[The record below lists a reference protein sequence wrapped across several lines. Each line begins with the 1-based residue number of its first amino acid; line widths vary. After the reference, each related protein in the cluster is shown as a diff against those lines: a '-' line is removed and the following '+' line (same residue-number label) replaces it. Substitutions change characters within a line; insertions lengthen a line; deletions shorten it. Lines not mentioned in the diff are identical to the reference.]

1 MLQTGSN
8 TTQDTTTSNGRNN
21 VQWSFVQ
28 AGRFLSTH
36 NGNTTDGL
44 SLQHRLNDDD
54 DSSFVN
60 IDEGRS
66 NDDNFE
72 SLLKKGSSMDS
83 GSTFHLAAGTANIKE
98 NSIRRLINPFR
109 YGSNVGSRDITHE
122 GESKIFEGSM
132 EKIDYDAKAS
142 VRSLSQ
148 MVQEGWTILMDTR
161 LANGFIVEKDGIVRR
176 FMENN
181 GLYMLV
187 LEDEDLNEAWNDQL
201 GRKLVW
207 DQLRIVNA
215 LETLN
220 EVQADDRATEY
231 LLDRETKLLN
241 MIKKDLQNGNRAHG
255 SKI

>member
-1 MLQTGSN
+1 MQTNLAQTGARRACFCCGSLDHLLPDCPYKTTRPREQWHRPDKYRDFNALQTGNNNNNQSNEGRSMLQTGSN
-8 TTQDTTTSNGRNN
+8 ATQDTTSNGRNN

-28 AGRFLSTH
+28 AGRFLSTS
-36 NGNTTDGL
+36 NNDGL
-44 SLQHRLNDDD
+44 SFQHRLNDDD

-60 IDEGRS
+60 IDEEKS
-66 NDDNFE
+66 NTKDFE
-72 SLLKKGSSMDS
+72 SLLKMNSSMDS
-83 GSTFHLAAGTANIKE
+83 GSTFHLAAGTKNIKK
-98 NSIRRLINPFR
+98 NSIRQLINPFW

-176 FMENN
+176 FMEYN

-187 LEDEDLNEAWNDQL
+187 PEDEDLNEA
-201 GRKLVW
+201 
-207 DQLRIVNA
+207 
-215 LETLN
+215 
-220 EVQADDRATEY
+220 
-231 LLDRETKLLN
+231 
-241 MIKKDLQNGNRAHG
+241 
-255 SKI
+255 